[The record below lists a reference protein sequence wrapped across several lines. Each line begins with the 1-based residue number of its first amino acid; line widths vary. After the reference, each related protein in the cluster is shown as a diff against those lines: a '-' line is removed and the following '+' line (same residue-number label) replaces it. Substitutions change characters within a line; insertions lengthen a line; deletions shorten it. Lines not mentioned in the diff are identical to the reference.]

1 MPTSAL
7 ILTVA
12 ILFGVIASDIGR
24 RAVTTRR
31 LVRPLL
37 IAGGAG
43 AAYLSA
49 FATSGSGLAG
59 ELAGAGTG
67 ALLGLLAASLM
78 RVEHEKHSGTVF
90 TNAGGGYLAI
100 WIAAAA
106 ARLAFIYGSSH
117 WFSADLASWMLTHH
131 ITTGALTD
139 GLIML
144 ALGMT
149 VARTLSLAVRSQ
161 IAAGNG
167 LGIAHLTGTA
177 R

>member
-1 MPTSAL
+1 
-7 ILTVA
+7 
-12 ILFGVIASDIGR
+12 
-24 RAVTTRR
+24 
-31 LVRPLL
+31 
-37 IAGGAG
+37 
-43 AAYLSA
+43 
-49 FATSGSGLAG
+49 
-59 ELAGAGTG
+59 
-67 ALLGLLAASLM
+67 
-78 RVEHEKHSGTVF
+78 
-90 TNAGGGYLAI
+90 
-100 WIAAAA
+100 
-106 ARLAFIYGSSH
+106 
-117 WFSADLASWMLTHH
+117 MLTHH

>member
-37 IAGGAG
+37 IAG

-49 FATSGSGLAG
+49 FATSGSGLAV